1 MKLSK
6 RRFEFLETL
15 AYLVN
20 QEGAP
25 VHYIDVPKEMAVS
38 KWTAY
43 DMMRQLAEDGLVEA
57 SYSVNPSGSPG
68 RSQVLFSP
76 TQKGF
81 NLVESEHMRSRDRQL
96 TAGPDDE
103 WSRVRDDL
111 LNKIH
116 MASDRET
123 AHLLDLTKSKY
134 NSSPLA
140 YCAALL
146 SLLIIE
152 AKRKGLDLVALRGI
166 LEIGSEKGM
175 TLPLFAGLLMGGLL
189 VRGARKMLP
198 DIENLIHSFS
208 HQSKQLE
215 QANQDMLLEFAQT
228 IVSKGGLAQ
237 GSDNTSAL

>member
-25 VHYIDVPKEMAVS
+25 VHYIDVSKEMAVS

-57 SYSVNPSGSPG
+57 SYSLTLRFARPFTSLVQSYA
-68 RSQVLFSP
+68 
-76 TQKGF
+76 KGF